1 MVRSA
6 LMGFE
11 IYLFIF
17 CDFSSLGDNIEES
30 TVIRARGLP
39 WQCTD
44 QDVAKFFRGL
54 DIEK

>member
-1 MVRSA
+1 MVRDCFSEYSI
-6 LMGFE
+6 LRSS
-11 IYLFIF
+11 
-17 CDFSSLGDNIEES
+17 FSSLEDNIEES

-44 QDVAKFFRGL
+44 QDVARFFRGL

>member
-1 MVRSA
+1 MCTD
-6 LMGFE
+6 FC
-11 IYLFIF
+11 LF
-17 CDFSSLGDNIEES
+17 SLLEDNIEES

>member
-1 MVRSA
+1 MRKSKTTSIVEKLS
-6 LMGFE
+6 L
-11 IYLFIF
+11 I
-17 CDFSSLGDNIEES
+17 SSSSDENIEES